1 MKYHI
6 WTTGCQMNEA
16 DSQRVASEL
25 EKLGYRATREADSAD
40 VIVLNTCVVRQSA
53 EDKAY
58 GRLMSLKP
66 LKEERP
72 DLVLGL
78 MGCLVGV
85 RDASPLQ
92 KRFPFVD
99 VFLPPSDPAKLVQ
112 LLRKREQNVMLSEA
126 KHLAAPTLRPFA
138 EFTLSE
144 ANVLRVTDGT
154 DFDML
159 QRETESR
166 YELMDADL
174 VLPAHERGALVSAH
188 VPIVYGCN
196 HVCTFCIIPYRRGA
210 EHSRSV
216 GEITAEVRA
225 LVNQGVKEV
234 TLLGQI
240 VDRYGYDVPDGP
252 RLPDLLRAV
261 HGVDGL
267 ERIRF
272 LTSHPLYMTDEL
284 LDTVAALPKV
294 CEHIEV
300 PVQSGDDAMLTKMK
314 RGYTVDAYRAL
325 VERIRAR
332 VPNGDVRS
340 PARTR
345 TRRRARRDVQPAPE
359 HRRRPLG
366 RRRAG
371 GREGTPPQGDRR
383 FAGRDP
389 HPHQREI
396 PGSDCRGPS
405 RGEKQKPLERPHEQQ
420 QARLFRGRRARLE
433 GPARE
438 RQDRLDRPVVHDRQ
452 ESILNCS
459 HRACYS
465 LVTRGMTL
473 FVNKGQA
480 LRLPL
485 QLPYLPVP
493 QLSRRRDSAVGP
505 TVSSEIRGRS

>member
-6 WTTGCQMNEA
+6 WTAGCQMNEA

-25 EKLGYRATREADSAD
+25 EKLGYHATHEAESAD

-66 LKEERP
+66 MKEERP

-112 LLRKREQNVMLSEA
+112 LLRAR
-126 KHLAAPTLRPFA
+126 
-138 EFTLSE
+138 
-144 ANVLRVTDGT
+144 DGHGSRGS
-154 DFDML
+154 DYEVI
-159 QRETESR
+159 QSETESR

-210 EHSRSV
+210 ERSRSV
-216 GEITAEVRA
+216 GEIAAEVHA
-225 LVNQGVKEV
+225 LVTQGVKEV

-240 VDRYGYDVPDGP
+240 VDRYGYDIPDGP

-261 HGVDGL
+261 HGVEGL

-300 PVQSGDDAMLTKMK
+300 PVQSGDDAMLKKMK
-314 RGYTVDAYRAL
+314 RGYTVDDYRAL

-332 VPNGDVRS
+332 VPNAGIATDIIVGMPGETEQQFQSTYNLLGELELDVAHVAMFS
-340 PARTR
+340 PRPNTVAARWEDDVPAEEKE
-345 TRRRARRDVQPAPE
+345 RRRKAIDDLQAEILTRINAKYLSQTVEVLVEEKNKNRWKGRTSSNKLVFFEDDSRDW
-359 HRRRPLG
+359 
-366 RRRAG
+366 
-371 GREGTPPQGDRR
+371 
-383 FAGRDP
+383 
-389 HPHQREI
+389 
-396 PGSDCRGPS
+396 
-405 RGEKQKPLERPHEQQ
+405 
-420 QARLFRGRRARLE
+420 
-433 GPARE
+433 
-438 RQDRLDRPVVHDRQ
+438 
-452 ESILNCS
+452 
-459 HRACYS
+459 
-465 LVTRGMTL
+465 
-473 FVNKGQA
+473 KGQIA
-480 LRLPL
+480 RVAIDWTGPWSMIGKVKR
-485 QLPYLPVP
+485 PTN
-493 QLSRRRDSAVGP
+493 SAP
-505 TVSSEIRGRS
+505 

>member
-6 WTTGCQMNEA
+6 WTEGCQMNLA

-25 EKLGYRATREADSAD
+25 EKLGYRATREAESAD

-58 GRLMSLKP
+58 SRLMSLKP
-66 LKEERP
+66 LKAERP

-92 KRFPFVD
+92 ARFPFVD
-99 VFLPPSDPAKLVQ
+99 VFLPPSDPTKLVA
-112 LLRKREQNVMLSEA
+112 LLRARADQSA
-126 KHLAAPTLRPFA
+126 LRHFEERSDEKSLHEGEISRSA
-138 EFTLSE
+138 RNDKEGFE
-144 ANVLRVTDGT
+144 IV
-154 DFDML
+154 

-174 VLPAHERGALVSAH
+174 ILPAHERGALVSAH

-196 HVCTFCIIPYRRGA
+196 HVCTFCIIPYRRGK
-210 EHSRSV
+210 ERSRSV
-216 GEITAEVRA
+216 GEIAAEVRA

-261 HGVDGL
+261 HDIDGL

-284 LDTVAALPKV
+284 LDAIAALPKV

-314 RGYTVDAYRAL
+314 RGYTVDDYRAL
-325 VERIRAR
+325 IARIRAR
-332 VPNGDVRS
+332 VPNAGIATDIIVGMPGETEQQFTSTFDLLRELELDVAHIAMFS
-340 PARTR
+340 PRPNTVAARWDDDVLPAEKERRRKAIDDLQAEILAKINARYFGQTVEVLVEETLARKQRWKGRTR
-345 TRRRARRDVQPAPE
+345 NNKLVFFEDDSREWKGKLADVKIEWTGPWSMI
-359 HRRRPLG
+359 G
-366 RRRAG
+366 R
-371 GREGTPPQGDRR
+371 
-383 FAGRDP
+383 
-389 HPHQREI
+389 
-396 PGSDCRGPS
+396 
-405 RGEKQKPLERPHEQQ
+405 
-420 QARLFRGRRARLE
+420 
-433 GPARE
+433 
-438 RQDRLDRPVVHDRQ
+438 
-452 ESILNCS
+452 
-459 HRACYS
+459 
-465 LVTRGMTL
+465 VT
-473 FVNKGQA
+473 
-480 LRLPL
+480 
-485 QLPYLPVP
+485 
-493 QLSRRRDSAVGP
+493 
-505 TVSSEIRGRS
+505 